1 MRNMQPKR
9 AIVRRRRGV
18 AIALAGVA
26 MVITLASCGGGH
38 DDGNPAPAPP
48 PPVATV
54 PPASASASAQGFI
67 DYLKTLIGTMQDTV
81 EPFDVNSFIA
91 PTSDTTEP
99 DPGV

>member
-18 AIALAGVA
+18 AIALAGAA
-26 MVITLASCGGGH
+26 MVITLASCGGGR
-38 DDGNPAPAPP
+38 DDGNPPATP

-67 DYLKTLIGTMQDTV
+67 DYLKTLIVTMQNTV